1 MKDISLKQRLI
12 IPIALLG
19 MVALLSNILSL
30 INIHNVNANAANIA
44 DNYMDGKS
52 RLAKISQSSMN
63 IHKMALSHIVATDYN
78 TMILLVQQIK
88 EEEAL
93 LDDMLAEYENY
104 VIPEDQTQYESLL
117 SDYASFKHALV
128 YLVCASAGHKTQDA
142 YILANGDV
150 AAYAGAMG
158 KDIDALNTSI
168 SDQTARARTRLSI
181 CIYYL
186 SGGGCRCSYRL
197 YFVSICGYETY
208 YQQRCDSCQEYSE
221 YYPGKF
227 GTHQQYDRRCVKQY
241 PDFQRKRG
249 RSLLSRPPDIRNHS
263 GCGRQYI
270 GHQRQCTVCII
281 GCSEYGGRMRR
292 DH

>member
-181 CIYYL
+181 VYIISLVVAVAAVIACISL
-186 SGGGCRCSYRL
+186 VFADMKLITSNVVIPVKNILNTIRESSGHINNMTEDVLNS
-197 YFVSICGYETY
+197 T
-208 YQQRCDSCQEYSE
+208 Q
-221 YYPGKF
+221 
-227 GTHQQYDRRCVKQY
+227 T
-241 PDFQRKRG
+241 
-249 RSLLSRPPDIRNHS
+249 SR
-263 GCGRQYI
+263 
-270 GHQRQCTVCII
+270 
-281 GCSEYGGRMRR
+281 
-292 DH
+292 

>member
-104 VIPEDQTQYESLL
+104 VIHSTNHCCPIMPLSNTHWSIWSVPVQGIKHRMPIFLPTGMWPLMPEQWE
-117 SDYASFKHALV
+117 K
-128 YLVCASAGHKTQDA
+128 
-142 YILANGDV
+142 
-150 AAYAGAMG
+150 
-158 KDIDALNTSI
+158 I
-168 SDQTARARTRLSI
+168 ST
-181 CIYYL
+181 
-186 SGGGCRCSYRL
+186 
-197 YFVSICGYETY
+197 
-208 YQQRCDSCQEYSE
+208 
-221 YYPGKF
+221 P
-227 GTHQQYDRRCVKQY
+227 
-241 PDFQRKRG
+241 
-249 RSLLSRPPDIRNHS
+249 
-263 GCGRQYI
+263 
-270 GHQRQCTVCII
+270 
-281 GCSEYGGRMRR
+281 
-292 DH
+292 

>member
-117 SDYASFKHALV
+117 SDYALHWSIWSVPVQGIKHRMPIFLPTGMWP
-128 YLVCASAGHKTQDA
+128 LMPEQWEK
-142 YILANGDV
+142 
-150 AAYAGAMG
+150 
-158 KDIDALNTSI
+158 I
-168 SDQTARARTRLSI
+168 ST
-181 CIYYL
+181 
-186 SGGGCRCSYRL
+186 
-197 YFVSICGYETY
+197 
-208 YQQRCDSCQEYSE
+208 
-221 YYPGKF
+221 P
-227 GTHQQYDRRCVKQY
+227 
-241 PDFQRKRG
+241 
-249 RSLLSRPPDIRNHS
+249 
-263 GCGRQYI
+263 
-270 GHQRQCTVCII
+270 
-281 GCSEYGGRMRR
+281 
-292 DH
+292 